1 MTKISLATVLALGFV
16 SSLSAIEDVKI
27 TGEAK
32 VIYQTTDQENS
43 AGPTGMFEKGNGNG
57 EAARAGAS
65 LTIGANAKLS
75 ESVTGNVEAQAF
87 STLGL
92 EKNLVSGVMA
102 TGSTDTQGQVSQ
114 ASLTAKA
121 GKTTV
126 VVGRQELN
134 TPLAFT
140 EKWNVVKNTFDAAV
154 VQNNDIE
161 NTTLVGAWVGNHNGI
176 SNYNGTTGVITA
188 GTAGNL
194 VTSAGQTATLKSFET
209 FGTDG
214 AYAVGAVS
222 KAIPDTTL
230 QAWYYNV
237 VDVAQA
243 TWFQGDTKVAGNVTL
258 GAQYATMNPEAAG
271 KTSSIWAVKA
281 GTEVAGVNVYG
292 AYSSADEDGTLGFAN
307 VSTGDKTMI
316 YTGLDSVYM
325 DGIVTRPGNDTFKV
339 GASKELSG
347 VKLATSYTDCSSD
360 TATNEIKGWDVSAST
375 KVGGATVQ
383 AIYTSFDTQGTAN
396 YANKDRDTLRLV
408 GSYKF

>member
-1 MTKISLATVLALGFV
+1 
-16 SSLSAIEDVKI
+16 
-27 TGEAK
+27 
-32 VIYQTTDQENS
+32 
-43 AGPTGMFEKGNGNG
+43 
-57 EAARAGAS
+57 
-65 LTIGANAKLS
+65 
-75 ESVTGNVEAQAF
+75 
-87 STLGL
+87 
-92 EKNLVSGVMA
+92 MA

-161 NTTLVGAWVGNHNGI
+161 NTTLVGAWVGNHNGV
-176 SNYNGTTGVITA
+176 SNLGVA
-188 GTAGNL
+188 GTSGNL
-194 VTSAGQTATLKSFET
+194 VTSLGQTATLKSFDSL
-209 FGTDG
+209 GGNG
-214 AYAVGAVS
+214 AYAVGAIS
-222 KAIPDTTL
+222 KAVPDTTL

-237 VDVAQA
+237 VDVAKA
-243 TWFQGDTKVAGNVTL
+243 TWLQADTKVAGNVTL
-258 GAQYATMNPEAAG
+258 GAQYATMNPDAAG
-271 KTSSIWAVKA
+271 VGTSSIWAVKA

-292 AYSSADEDGTLGFAN
+292 AYSSADKDGALGFAN

-316 YTGLDSVYM
+316 YTGLDSIYM
-325 DGIVTRPGNDTFKV
+325 DGVVTRPGNDTFKV

-360 TATNEIKGWDVSAST
+360 TAANEIKGWDVSAST

-383 AIYTSFDTQGTAN
+383 AIYTSFDTETAT
-396 YANKDRDTLRLV
+396 YAGKDRDTLRLV